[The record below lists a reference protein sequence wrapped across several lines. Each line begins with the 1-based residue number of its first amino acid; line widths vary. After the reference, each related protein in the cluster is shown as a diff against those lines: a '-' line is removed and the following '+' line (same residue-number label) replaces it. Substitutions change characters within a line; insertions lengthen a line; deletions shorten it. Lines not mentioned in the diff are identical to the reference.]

1 MNFYK
6 PFKKLSDAEQLLGR
20 HCTLEGYEA
29 IFQEVKLNGKRLEF
43 TFVLA
48 DGKGKKL
55 NPLSAFYVV
64 SINNHPFGEEVESE
78 E

>member
-6 PFKKLSDAEQLLGR
+6 PFKKLNDAEQLLGR
-20 HCTLEGYEA
+20 HCTLEGHEA
-29 IFQEVKLNGKRLEF
+29 IFHEVKLNGKQLEF

-48 DGKGKKL
+48 DGEEKL

-64 SINNHPFGEEVESE
+64 IINNHPFGEEVESE

>member
-20 HCTLEGYEA
+20 HCTLEGHEA
-29 IFQEVKLNGKRLEF
+29 IFQEVKLNGKQLEF

-48 DGKGKKL
+48 DGEEKKIKSSFCFL
-55 NPLSAFYVV
+55 CCQHKQSP
-64 SINNHPFGEEVESE
+64 IW
-78 E
+78 

>member
-20 HCTLEGYEA
+20 HCTLEGHEA
-29 IFQEVKLNGKRLEF
+29 IFQEVKLNGKQLEF

-48 DGKGKKL
+48 DG
-55 NPLSAFYVV
+55 
-64 SINNHPFGEEVESE
+64 EEKN
-78 E
+78 